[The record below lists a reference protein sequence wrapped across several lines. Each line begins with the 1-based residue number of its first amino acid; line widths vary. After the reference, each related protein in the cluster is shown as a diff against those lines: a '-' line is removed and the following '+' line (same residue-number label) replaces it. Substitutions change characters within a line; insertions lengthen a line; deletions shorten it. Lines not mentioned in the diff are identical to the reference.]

1 MRVFSGGRV
10 PIRVWARHLD
20 DAALQQLRALA
31 DQPWVHE
38 AVCAM
43 PDVHVSHGVSVGTV
57 FATRD
62 VVVPSALGGDL
73 GCGIAAACVPGAAAG
88 VDLRA
93 VLDRLAEVVPVGDA
107 VHRSRELAPRARRLD
122 PLPEHLAEAP
132 LSTRALARTR
142 DAIGARHLGT
152 LGGGN
157 HFLELDRDVDG
168 DLWIL
173 VHSGSRGIGAA
184 IAEHHRRVGEVL
196 AIDRDEG
203 RLYLRDLELALAF
216 AAENRRRLLRA
227 ALDVLGAAG
236 EAIVDVHHNHVARDG
251 ERLVHRKGAIAAP
264 AGARAIIPGSMAT
277 ASYVVEGRGEP
288 LSFASASHG
297 AGRVMTRTQARR
309 TLRRD
314 AVDRALRRV
323 VWRAESDVREEAP
336 QVYRDI
342 GEVLEDQ
349 ADLVTPLLRL
359 EPLAVLKG

>member
-10 PIRVWARHLD
+10 PIRCWARHIND
-20 DAALQQLRALA
+20 DALKQLRTLA
-31 DQPWVHE
+31 NQSWVHE

-43 PDVHVSHGVSVGTV
+43 PDVHLSHSTRVGVSVGTV

-62 VVVPSALGGDL
+62 VIVPYALGGDL
-73 GCGIAAACVPGAAAG
+73 GCGITAACIGAHEL
-88 VDLRA
+88 DLGA
-93 VLDRLAEVVPVGDA
+93 IVDRLAEAVPVGDA
-107 VHRSRELAPRARRLD
+107 IHRRPE
-122 PLPEHLAEAP
+122 PLPEHLAHAP

-168 DLWIL
+168 ELWIL

-184 IAEHHRRVGEVL
+184 IAEHHRPIGEVL
-196 AIDRDEG
+196 AIERDEG
-203 RLYLRDLELALAF
+203 KHYVRDLEYALAF
-216 AAENRRRLLRA
+216 AAENRRRILLRT
-227 ALDVLGAAG
+227 LEVLGGAADT
-236 EAIVDVHHNHVARDG
+236 IIDVHHNHVARDG
-251 ERLVHRKGAIAAP
+251 DRLIHRKGAIAAP
-264 AGARAIIPGSMAT
+264 AGARAIIPGSMGT
-277 ASYVVEGRGEP
+277 ASYIVEGRGEP

-297 AGRVMTRTQARR
+297 AGRVMTRTAARR
-309 TLRRD
+309 TLSRE

-323 VWRAESDVREEAP
+323 VVRAAGDIREEAP

>member
-1 MRVFSGGRV
+1 MRVLTPGTRV

-20 DAALQQLRALA
+20 DDALKQLRKLA
-31 DQPWVHE
+31 DQPWVDE

-43 PDVHVSHGVSVGTV
+43 PDVHVAHGVSVGTV

-62 VVVPSALGGDL
+62 VVVPYALGGDL
-73 GCGIAAACVPGAAAG
+73 GCGISAVCIGNHE
-88 VDLRA
+88 VDVRSFI
-93 VLDRLAEVVPVGDA
+93 DRVAQAIPVGDA
-107 VHRSRELAPRARRLD
+107 RHRHPQ
-122 PLPEHLAEAP
+122 PLPAHLAEAP

-142 DAIGARHLGT
+142 DAIGPRHLGT

-173 VHSGSRGIGAA
+173 VHSGSRGMGAA

-203 RLYLRDLELALAF
+203 RCYLRDLEFALAF
-216 AAENRRRLLRA
+216 AAENRRRIVDRVLDALRA
-227 ALDVLGAAG
+227 TS
-236 EAIVDVHHNHVARDG
+236 ETIIDVHHNHVERDG
-251 ERLVHRKGAIAAP
+251 DRLVHRKGAIAAP

-277 ASYVVEGRGEP
+277 ASYIVEGRGEP
-288 LSFASASHG
+288 LSFGSASHG
-297 AGRVMTRTQARR
+297 AGRVMTRTAARR
-309 TLRRD
+309 TLSRD

-323 VWRAESDVREEAP
+323 EWRVASDVREEAP

-342 GEVLEDQ
+342 GEVLADQ
-349 ADLVTPLLRL
+349 SDLVTPLLRL